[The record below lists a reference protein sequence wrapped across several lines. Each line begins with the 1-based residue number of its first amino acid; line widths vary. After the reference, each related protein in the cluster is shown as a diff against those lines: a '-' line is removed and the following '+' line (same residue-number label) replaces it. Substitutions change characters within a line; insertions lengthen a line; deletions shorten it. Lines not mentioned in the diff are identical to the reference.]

1 MEVFNVSAKT
11 GEGMAVYLD
20 FLEGWRVRSGAAATV

>member
-1 MEVFNVSAKT
+1 MEVFKVSVKT

-20 FLEGWRVRSGAAATV
+20 FLESWRVRSRAADAV